1 MKKKMIPCIGFVL
14 VISIAFGKSAVVS
27 YADAEH
33 LNQNDTYNH
42 TVPAAISL
50 NSHGVI
56 DFREDDNKII
66 LDSRDITSLQNEL
79 QALYTEIDAYTG
91 SNMAGN

>member
-1 MKKKMIPCIGFVL
+1 MKKKMILCIGLVL

-33 LNQNDTYNH
+33 LNQNDTYNY
-42 TVPAAISL
+42 TVPADISL

-56 DFREDDNKII
+56 DFKEDNNKIL
-66 LDSRDITSLQNEL
+66 LDSSDITSLQNEL
-79 QALYTEIDAYTG
+79 QSLYAEIDTYTG